1 MKSIYE
7 MNGVERAAALLIA
20 LGPDI
25 AAEILKHLDEMSVN
39 KISLEIA
46 RIDTLSVEDRE
57 NLIGEFLIDLRKNR
71 KSTFGGENVA
81 RSLLVSAFGDEKA
94 EGILKKLTRQ
104 HLEKGFDY
112 LAEIDAETL
121 VSLIQ
126 NEHPQTIAVT
136 LAYLPSARSAQML
149 QLLAPSAAKEVA
161 RRMAKMEKTSPEAVL
176 EIARVVKKKYES
188 SLVASRGFEA
198 AGGMDSLVS
207 IMSYMSGDQEK
218 KLMDHFDRNM
228 PDVSREIRDRV
239 FTFEN
244 VVNLSNQEMRILI
257 DEINDDF
264 IIARAL
270 KGATDEIRFKFLR
283 NMSRNRATDVL
294 TDIDS
299 MGPVRTSEIQDSRDS
314 IVAIIRRLDDEGSI
328 IVRKGKE
335 KYVE

>member
-1 MKSIYE
+1 MPESIPFPSKT
-7 MNGVERAAALLIA
+7 V
-20 LGPDI
+20 
-25 AAEILKHLDEMSVN
+25 
-39 KISLEIA
+39 KISLESFSL
-46 RIDTLSVEDRE
+46 TS
-57 NLIGEFLIDLRKNR
+57 KNR

-188 SLVASRGFEA
+188 SLAASRGFEA

-228 PDVSREIRDRV
+228 PDVSREYVIECSRSKM
-239 FTFEN
+239 
-244 VVNLSNQEMRILI
+244 VNLSNQECV
-257 DEINDDF
+257 F
-264 IIARAL
+264 
-270 KGATDEIRFKFLR
+270 
-283 NMSRNRATDVL
+283 
-294 TDIDS
+294 
-299 MGPVRTSEIQDSRDS
+299 
-314 IVAIIRRLDDEGSI
+314 
-328 IVRKGKE
+328 
-335 KYVE
+335 